1 MGEDRGWKS
10 FRPTG
15 RGRKGPTGSKACN
28 RVVYLCHPQVLGC
41 PSPEA
46 RWPRVIRKNLHLLWE
61 LNNDLFSDKCLFT
74 LHWVQMSFPLGI
86 LQSSAT
92 NPLLTIQDDLLDE
105 AWPHLKVRRES
116 GSGNL
121 LLPRWSIS
129 GGVSADRNVILGQ
142 GRRNGL
148 VSSWEGNFHWQHVI
162 PFATGLHCCGFLP
175 TLSWTLNKRIWLR

>member
-1 MGEDRGWKS
+1 MIFSQINDCS
-10 FRPTG
+10 LFTG
-15 RGRKGPTGSKACN
+15 CR
-28 RVVYLCHPQVLGC
+28 C
-41 PSPEA
+41 PSPWEFCS
-46 RWPRVIRKNLHLLWE
+46 RVPL
-61 LNNDLFSDKCLFT
+61 T
-74 LHWVQMSFPLGI
+74 LSLP
-86 LQSSAT
+86 SK
-92 NPLLTIQDDLLDE
+92 DDLLDE
-105 AWPHLKVRRES
+105 VWPRFKVRRES

-175 TLSWTLNKRIWLR
+175 TLSWTLNNRKWLNNGMGLDFNWFPEPWQSHMNNDRCMYTETHPV